1 MALSQSQQS
10 PTRLL
15 DHSTDPAATTAP
27 DAAARHRIPKQSR
40 SGGPVLGVTAMA
52 AALGATGLSAA
63 TAAAAAAPPAPAP
76 SVSAPDG
83 ASDAVHQ
90 DAALSSLASHT
101 STAADPGL
109 ALAARIQQQADSRRT
124 AAEESARLEAAQE
137 AAAKRA
143 AQAEAAAHEAAAQE
157 AAARAAAEAAAAQAA
172 AEATAQ
178 AAAQPVEPSVQ
189 QPPVQGEFTLPT
201 SKYTLTAQYGQSTS
215 HWGHLHA
222 GLDFAAP
229 TGTPVTA
236 VGAGAVTSAG
246 WSGAYGYRVIQTLP
260 DGTEVWYCHLSSIA
274 VASGPVATST
284 VLGKV
289 GATGNAPALLPGGAP
304 SGPHLHLEIR
314 PGGAAPVDPQPWL
327 QQRGVT
333 A

>member
-10 PTRLL
+10 RTQLL
-15 DHSTDPAATTAP
+15 DHSTGAATGPLAGSDPAVPDPAP
-27 DAAARHRIPKQSR
+27 RHRIPKQSR
-40 SGGPVLGVTAMA
+40 TGVPALGVTAMA
-52 AALGATGLSAA
+52 AALGATSLSAA
-63 TAAAAAAPPAPAP
+63 TAAAAAAPAPAPA
-76 SVSAPDG
+76 VSAPDG
-83 ASDAVHQ
+83 ASDAAQQ
-90 DAALSSLASHT
+90 DAPDPD
-101 STAADPGL
+101 AADPGL

-143 AQAEAAAHEAAAQE
+143 AQA
-157 AAARAAAEAAAAQAA
+157 AAEAAAAARA
-172 AEATAQ
+172 AEAEAEAHAQAQAQ
-178 AAAQPVEPSVQ
+178 AAAQQAAQPVE
-189 QPPVQGEFTLPT
+189 QPVAQGEFTLPT

-215 HWGHLHA
+215 PWAHLHT

-236 VGAGAVTSAG
+236 VGAGTVTSAG
-246 WSGAYGYRVIQTLP
+246 WSGAHGYRVIQTLP

-274 VASGPVATST
+274 VASGPVATGA

-289 GATGNAPALLPGGAP
+289 GATGNAPALRPGGTPA
-304 SGPHLHLEIR
+304 GPHLHLEIR
-314 PGGAAPVDPQPWL
+314 PDGAAPVDPQPWL